1 MRVLY
6 CNRDPKKWLGGDA
19 IQVEKTMGAMSRLGV
34 DVLFTPDGNHPTNV
48 FDLVHIF
55 HINFDWTKVM
65 YENCIQN
72 KTPYVISAIFF
83 PQEYSIP
90 KRDMFKFAV
99 NAKKI
104 ICLSEKEKQEMVE
117 FLGIYPDKIVVIP
130 NGVDSKIFKKGKEKR
145 DGFVL
150 SVGRLGEPMKGAD
163 LGLAACKKARLKY
176 VYVGESKDTDFANEL
191 KGQLEH
197 HERLSPEEL
206 ASLYRRASVYLCPSL
221 SERQSL
227 AVLEAAACGCPVVD
241 SIHNRGNTLLESSI
255 VTNPE
260 NTDEVVRAIKK
271 QFGKVN
277 NDKVPTWDD
286 VAKLIKNEYEAIS

>member
-1 MRVLY
+1 MRVLFA
-6 CNRDPKKWLGGDA
+6 NRDPKKWLGGDA
-19 IQVEKTMGAMSRLGV
+19 IQVEKTMEALAKTGL
-34 DVLFTPDGNHPTNV
+34 DVQFTADGNHPTNS

-90 KRDMFKFAV
+90 KHEMFKFAI

-130 NGVDSKIFKKGKEKR
+130 NGVDSKIFKKGKEER
-145 DGFVL
+145 DG
-150 SVGRLGEPMKGAD
+150 
-163 LGLAACKKARLKY
+163 Y
-176 VYVGESKDTDFANEL
+176 VYVGESKDTDYANEL
-191 KGQLEH
+191 KKQLEH
-197 HERLSPEEL
+197 HERLSPQEL

-241 SIHNRGNTLLESSI
+241 SIHNRGNTLLESSM
-255 VTNPE
+255 VVDPE
-260 NTDEVVRAIKK
+260 NVDEVAAAIKK
-271 QFGKVN
+271 QMNKIN
-277 NDKVPTWDD
+277 NDTVPTWDD
-286 VAKLIKNEYEAIS
+286 VAKMILNEYSAIS